1 MLNYAKQVFGSWE
14 LFVNLTQ
21 RQLKGQ
27 YKRAFFGQLWSLAN
41 PLALMIIYTFVFSF
55 IFKISPG
62 EGNPS
67 GLNSFPLWLLSG
79 LLPWLFFARGLSN
92 GTMSLVANH
101 GLIQKVYFN
110 RFVLPASEVAAQFY
124 NWCFEMGVLII
135 ALLIAGAQ
143 LWFTFPF
150 LLLGMALL
158 FIFTLGVALML
169 SILNVYFR
177 DTEYFVSLGLQIW
190 IYVSPV
196 VYPVSLV
203 ETESSR
209 IGGILGT
216 NIQVID
222 LYFLNPIASFM
233 VLFRQT
239 LYDVT
244 PPRMDVLLA
253 CAVWA
258 GIVAIAGIALYSKKD
273 RFIAEVL

>member
-1 MLNYAKQVFGSWE
+1 MFGSWE

-41 PLALMIIYTFVFSF
+41 PLALMLIYTFVFSF

-62 EGNPS
+62 QGQPS

-92 GTMSLVANH
+92 GTMSLVSSH

-110 RFVLPASEVAAQFY
+110 RFVLPASEVAGQFY

-135 ALLIAGAQ
+135 ALLLAGAQ
-143 LWFTFPF
+143 LWFSFPF
-150 LLLGMALL
+150 LLIGMALLFVFTLGMALL
-158 FIFTLGVALML
+158 L

-190 IYVSPV
+190 IYVTPV
-196 VYPVSLV
+196 VYPVALV
-203 ETESSR
+203 ETESNR
-209 IGGILGT
+209 IGGLLGT
-216 NIQVID
+216 NIHVID
-222 LYFLNPIASFM
+222 LYFLNPLASFM
-233 VLFRQT
+233 VLFRQA

-244 PPRMDVLLA
+244 LPSLGVLIS
-253 CAVWA
+253 CGVWA
-258 GIVAIAGIALYSKKD
+258 ALVLVAGVALYSRKD